1 MALKDKP
8 VSVLPRGRIATWDKA
23 RLERLSTLELRALLE
38 NAERL
43 HEPEVA
49 TLCRELLD
57 ARRRGRRAAKV
68 AVQP

>member
-1 MALKDKP
+1 VALKDKP

-23 RLERLSTLELRALLE
+23 RLERLSTLELRTLLE

-57 ARRRGRRAAKV
+57 ARRRGRRVAKAAL
-68 AVQP
+68 QP